1 MRKTVMVSKEIS
13 TVLGEPFFIEFSG
26 LESGQN
32 IHIDVKTRDSANRV
46 WKSWATSQAD
56 INGKLNIATNIPS
69 EGAYQGIDA
78 YELIYGMELVEP
90 SFPSYFLQDGMKK
103 LTISLCI
110 TLEDQVLEEMDI
122 TFDLYQT
129 DVTQIEIQENFS
141 GKFFLPKKLKG
152 PLPAVLVLGGSL
164 GGFNWSEQVA
174 NYLASHGYAALA
186 VAYFDWNGSH
196 LLPNQLANVPLEP
209 CLDAMKWLANHS
221 TVDANKLGIIGYSKG
236 AELAL
241 LLASKLEKVDLQAL
255 VTLSPSSHIFA
266 GFSMEEALNTSS
278 WSYQGAPVPYL
289 PYPKT
294 NHPLYE
300 TNLYDLHSEAI
311 KQSSKEIWEQ
321 ARISVEK
328 IESPMLI
335 VTGVQD
341 STWPSVEMV
350 DTIEVQTSS
359 KLIKK
364 VILEEAGHD
373 FTLPYLPIVTNNDNL
388 QKEKIELARRK
399 TWDNVRE
406 FLKQTL

>member
-1 MRKTVMVSKEIS
+1 MRKTVMVSKQIS

-32 IHIDVKTRDSANRV
+32 IRIDAKTKDSANRV
-46 WKSWATSQAD
+46 WGYQETLRAD
-56 INGKLNIATNIPS
+56 INGKLNIATNIPC

-78 YELIYGMELVEP
+78 YELIYEMELVEP
-90 SFPSYFLQDGMKK
+90 SFPPYFLQDGMKK

-110 TLEDQVLEEMDI
+110 TLEDQVLEEMDL
-122 TFDLYQT
+122 TFDLYQAE
-129 DVTQIEIQENFS
+129 VTQIEIQENFS

-186 VAYFDWNGSH
+186 VAYFDWNGAH

-209 CLDAMKWLANHS
+209 CLDAMKWLASHS
-221 TVDANKLGIIGYSKG
+221 TVDSNKLAIIGYSKG

-241 LLASKLEKVDLQAL
+241 LLASKLEKNDFQAL